1 MTLADKILVLV
12 AFAGLIVFNGVVLW
26 FVRVPDLIIVVS
38 LVLFLAFY
46 DFWVSV
52 FRKPKE

>member
-1 MTLADKILVLV
+1 MTAIDKILVFL
-12 AFAGLIVFNGVVLW
+12 ALAGLIVFNGIVLW

-38 LVLFLAFY
+38 LVLILACY
-46 DFWVSV
+46 DFWISV